1 MQQIRRQSEL
11 LLYRFSDW
19 LTAAVAW
26 FLFFTARKFLEGQF
40 VSVGQVIAD
49 ERLMLGLMVI
59 PLCWV
64 IFYSLFDKYSDI
76 YRYSRF
82 ATFRRTL
89 VLSVIGCL
97 FLFFTVMVDDAV
109 FSHTHYV
116 VPFFILLSLHFLLT
130 VGARIIL
137 LTWAKLRLASG
148 AVKYKTLIVGS
159 QSSFADFSHNFVN
172 ESNMVGHDIVG
183 SVTYEHVE
191 KFDSNIDLPYFGDVS
206 QIESIVEQNSIEEI
220 IITEEIGEAK
230 WIVFMDKLYELRDK
244 VLVKVTPNLYANLL
258 GKVKMRHVYGASLIE
273 IDQDLMPK
281 SQEILKRTTDVVA
294 AFVLIILC
302 LPLYLFLSIGVKLS
316 SKGPLLYTQK
326 RIGKNGVPFSILKF
340 RSMYTDAEQAGPQLS
355 STHDPRITPFGR
367 ILRKWR
373 LDEIPQFFN
382 LLIGD
387 MSLVG
392 PRPERQFFIEK
403 ISEQNPLYRHLLKV
417 RPGITS
423 WGQVKFG
430 YASDV
435 PQMVERMKYDLIY
448 LENMSLSLDFK
459 ILCHTVGIL
468 FQGKGK

>member
-11 LLYRFSDW
+11 LLYRFTDW

-26 FLFFTARKFLEGQF
+26 FLFFIARKFLEGQF
-40 VSVGQVIAD
+40 VSVSQVLTD

-59 PLCWV
+59 PLCW
-64 IFYSLFDKYSDI
+64 IILYSLFDKYSDI

-89 VLSVIGCL
+89 VLSLVGCL
-97 FLFFTVMVDDAV
+97 FLFFTVMIDDAV

-116 VPFFILLSLHFLLT
+116 VPFFILLGLHFFLT
-130 VGARIIL
+130 VGARITL

-148 AVKYKTLIVGS
+148 VVRYNTLIVGS
-159 QSSFADFSHNFVN
+159 HKSCIDFIHKMDKDSSVIGHEIIGYVTYGDVEETTSHNNLICFGEV
-172 ESNMVGHDIVG
+172 SDIEAV
-183 SVTYEHVE
+183 
-191 KFDSNIDLPYFGDVS
+191 I
-206 QIESIVEQNSIEEI
+206 EQNNIEEI
-220 IITEEIGEAK
+220 IITEQLEETR
-230 WIVFMDKLYELRDK
+230 WNVLMNKLYELRDR
-244 VLVKVTPNLYANLL
+244 VLVKVTPNLYAHLL
-258 GKVKMRHVYGASLIE
+258 GRVKMRHVYGAALIE

-281 SQEILKRTTDVVA
+281 SQELIKRTIDIVA
-294 AFVLIILC
+294 AILLILLC
-302 LPLYLFLSIGVKLS
+302 LPLYLFLCIGVKLS
-316 SKGPLLYTQK
+316 STGPLLYSQT
-326 RIGKNGVPFSILKF
+326 RIGKNGEPFRILKF

-355 STHDPRITPFGR
+355 QTHDPRITPFGR
-367 ILRKWR
+367 IIRKWR

-392 PRPERQFFIEK
+392 PRPERQFFIDK
-403 ISEQNPLYRHLLKV
+403 ISEQNPLYKHLLKV

-435 PQMVERMKYDLIY
+435 AQMLERMKYDLIY

-459 ILCHTVGIL
+459 ILWHTAGIL
-468 FQGKGK
+468 IQGKGK